1 MGNRSRAYASA
12 EIDGSKPKAHT
23 HPGLTP
29 RSFVGLAL
37 KAGERVEVF
46 DEATGE
52 IKWTGVVTRVNAHN
66 GIVTVEADKVRDK
79 AGRKFAARFSGR
91 GAQMG
96 MGIAFGRAVRREA
109 KSVETA

>member
-12 EIDGSKPKAHT
+12 EIDGAKPEPHT

-29 RSFVGLAL
+29 KSFAGLGL
-37 KAGERVEVF
+37 KTGEPVEVF

-52 IKWTGVVTRVNAHN
+52 VKWTGVVARVNAHN
-66 GIVTVEADKVRDK
+66 GIVTVEADKVRDR

-96 MGIAFGRAVRREA
+96 MGIAFGRAVRRA
-109 KSVETA
+109 TKPLETN

>member
-12 EIDGSKPKAHT
+12 EIDGAKPETHT

-29 RSFVGLAL
+29 KSFVGLAL
-37 KAGERVEVF
+37 KQGEAVEVF

-52 IKWTGVVTRVNAHN
+52 VKWTGVVTRVNPHN
-66 GIVTVEADKVRDK
+66 GVVTVEADKLRDK
-79 AGRKFAARFSGR
+79 FKRKLEARFSGR

-96 MGIAFGRAVRREA
+96 MGIAFGRAVRRA
-109 KSVETA
+109 TKPLETT